1 MPLERAKN
9 IVLWFAK
16 PFRPQTKQY
25 WRVVLLCFVAAST
38 FWLLNALNK
47 SYSTQTTYP
56 VEFVYDERQLVPVK
70 ELPEEVTINVT
81 GKGWKLL
88 RKSLRVDVQP
98 AEIYIR
104 SLPRNNFLLGSA
116 LRPALVNALD
126 GMELNFVVTDT
137 LYFNFNA
144 RVSRKVGLKL
154 DPAQKIT
161 GDRHAIVG
169 PVVIKPDSVTFVG
182 PSSMVDSLP
191 NPLLLRLPEGQQ
203 LTEATKLK
211 VPVNYDN
218 KALVKASSNTA
229 EVTLNVKNLLQEERQ
244 IIPEVVN
251 APAGRDVSLR
261 PPYVLVR
268 YQLLDDSVASLN
280 RDNFKAILDF
290 RRYSRRDSTLV
301 PELVQK
307 PAGVRNVTLWPERV
321 KATVE

>member
-1 MPLERAKN
+1 MPLEKAKN

-56 VEFVYDERQLVPVK
+56 IKFVYNEKELVPIK
-70 ELPEEVTINVT
+70 DLPEEVTINVT

-88 RKSLRVDVQP
+88 RKSLRVEIQP

-104 SLPRNNFLLGSA
+104 NLPRNNYLLGSA

-126 GMELNFVVTDT
+126 GLELNFVVTDT

-144 RVSRKVGLKL
+144 KVSRKVALKL
-154 DPAQKIT
+154 DPAQKVT
-161 GDRHAIVG
+161 GDRFAVVG
-169 PVVIKPDSVTFVG
+169 PVVIDPDSVTFTG
-182 PSSMVDSLP
+182 PSSMVEKLP
-191 NPLLLRLPEGQQ
+191 NPLLVRLPEGQQ
-203 LTEATKLK
+203 LTEATKIK

-218 KALVKASSNTA
+218 KALVKANANTA
-229 EVTLNVKNLLQEERQ
+229 EVTVNVRGLVQEERQ
-244 IIPEVVN
+244 IIPELVN
-251 APAGRDVSLR
+251 VPAGREITLR

-268 YQLLDDSVASLN
+268 YQLLDDSAAYLN
-280 RDNFKAILDF
+280 RDNFKAILDYK
-290 RRYSRRDSTLV
+290 RYSRRDSTLI

-307 PAGVRNVTLWPERV
+307 PIGVRNVTVWPERI
-321 KATVE
+321 KATLE

>member
-1 MPLERAKN
+1 MPFEKAKN

-56 VEFVYDERQLVPVK
+56 VKFVYNKNKLIPVK
-70 ELPEEVTINVT
+70 NLPEEVTINVT

-88 RKSLRVDVQP
+88 RKSLRVEIKP

-104 SLPRNNFLLGSA
+104 TLPRNNYLLGSA

-126 GMELNFVVTDT
+126 GLQLNFVVTDT

-144 RVSRKVGLKL
+144 RISRTIPLKL

-161 GDRHAIVG
+161 GDRYAVVG
-169 PVVIKPDSVTFVG
+169 SVVIDPATVTFTG
-182 PSSMVDSLP
+182 PSSKVESLP
-191 NPLLLRLPEGQQ
+191 NPLLVRLPEGPP
-203 LTEATKLK
+203 LTEAAKVK
-211 VPVNYDN
+211 VPIEYDN
-218 KALVKASSNTA
+218 KAMVTANAKTA
-229 EVTLNVKNLLQEERQ
+229 EVTLNIKGLLQEERQ
-244 IIPEVVN
+244 IVPEVVN
-251 APAGRDVSLR
+251 APAGKQLELR
-261 PPYVLVR
+261 PQYVLVR
-268 YQLLDDSVASLN
+268 YQLLDDSAAYLN

-290 RRYSRRDSTLV
+290 KRYSRKDSILV

-307 PAGVRNVTLWPERV
+307 PTGVRNVTLWPERV
-321 KATVE
+321 KAVIK